1 MRTLRLAGRVT
12 KSSGEAFIFLEVL
25 AVASYVLLLLVGCS
39 YSGVVD
45 MIVVS
50 ADMSDLMQPTPFF
63 RLLIIK
69 NSGQSLSKIQNE
81 GGRPQCEWDES

>member
-1 MRTLRLAGRVT
+1 LAGRVT
-12 KSSGEAFIFLEVL
+12 KSSGEAFIFLAVL

-50 ADMSDLMQPTPFF
+50 ADMSDLNATNP
-63 RLLIIK
+63 I
-69 NSGQSLSKIQNE
+69 LSIT
-81 GGRPQCEWDES
+81 DY